1 MTAVRISVDSP
12 MGDVTA
18 VQETAD
24 RWAEDTAH
32 RVVVEKLV
40 AKAVA
45 IIHAAYGIE
54 EKA

>member
-12 MGDVTA
+12 MGDVTVEQSA
-18 VQETAD
+18 PD
-24 RWAEDTAH
+24 RWADDTAH
-32 RVVVEKLV
+32 RAVVEKLV

-45 IIHAAYGIE
+45 RIHAAYGIE

>member
-45 IIHAAYGIE
+45 RIHAAYGIE